1 VDADDAEL
9 LAGLRRGDPATFN
22 RAYAK
27 HRAKVY
33 GFLLRLSRRRDVAD
47 DLLQE
52 TWMKLAR
59 SAPSLR
65 EDSSLLPWL
74 FSVARNEFLSW
85 RRWSLLD
92 VTRLLS
98 FEAESAEAH
107 DVGPQGK
114 TEASARLALIER
126 ALGELSRSSREVL
139 LLVGVEGIEQEQ
151 VADILGIGYAALRQR
166 LSRAR
171 AELAQRVAA
180 LEERTASAKLKRT
193 TERGAT

>member
-1 VDADDAEL
+1 VDVDDAEL
-9 LAGLRRGDPATFN
+9 LSGLRRGDPASFN

-27 HRAKVY
+27 HRARVY
-33 GFLLRLSRRRDVAD
+33 GFLLRLSGRRDVAD

-65 EDSSLLPWL
+65 DDTTLLPWL
-74 FSVARNEFLSW
+74 FTVARNEFLSW
-85 RRWSLLD
+85 RRWSILD

-98 FEAESAEAH
+98 FGAESAEAL
-107 DVGPQGK
+107 DAGPERK
-114 TEASARLALIER
+114 TEASARLALLER
-126 ALGELSRSSREVL
+126 ALGDVSRSSREVL
-139 LLVGVEGIEQEQ
+139 LLVGIEGIDQEQ
-151 VADILGIGYAALRQR
+151 AANILGIGHAALRQR

-171 AELAQRVAA
+171 AELAHRVSA
-180 LEERTASAKLKRT
+180 LERRVASAKRKRT